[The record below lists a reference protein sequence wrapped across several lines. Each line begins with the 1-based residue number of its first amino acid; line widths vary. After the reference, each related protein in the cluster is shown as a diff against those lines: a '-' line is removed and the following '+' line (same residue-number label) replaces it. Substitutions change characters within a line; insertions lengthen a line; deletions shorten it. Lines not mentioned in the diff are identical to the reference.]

1 MKEDELIQL
10 RKTQLIDLLKIRT
23 LLKKRIYSELE
34 KKTIPY
40 SEIDYTVNRLL
51 ILDEKIEE
59 EIRKRLE
66 SIQLKRMYNRKP
78 TNILNKTIK

>member
-10 RKTQLIDLLKIRT
+10 RKTLLIDLLKIRT
-23 LLKKRIYSELE
+23 LLKKRIYYELE

-66 SIQLKRMYNRKP
+66 SIQLKRMYNRKS
-78 TNILNKTIK
+78 TNTLNKTTK

>member
-66 SIQLKRMYNRKP
+66 SIQLKRMYNRKS
-78 TNILNKTIK
+78 TNSLNKTTK

>member
-66 SIQLKRMYNRKP
+66 SIQLKRMYNRKS
-78 TNILNKTIK
+78 TNTLNKTTK

>member
-66 SIQLKRMYNRKP
+66 SIQLKRMYNRKS
-78 TNILNKTIK
+78 TNILNKTTK

>member
-1 MKEDELIQL
+1 MTEDERIQL

-66 SIQLKRMYNRKP
+66 SIQLKRMYNRKS
-78 TNILNKTIK
+78 TNTLNKTTK